1 MSTSKRATDIRSD
14 EQERGSRGRAT
25 LWALTAGHR
34 TRYAAAIVAMGLG
47 TIFLLLVPYVLQRAL
62 DALGQTGDDS
72 TQTVMWTTTRTLVLS
87 AIAIVAFNALHGL
100 FTYVRGKWASEAS
113 EGIVRGLRHELYS
126 HLERLPSAY
135 HDRADT
141 GDLVQR
147 CSSDV
152 ETLRVFLA
160 AQVVE
165 IARVAFF
172 LAIATPLMLTQ
183 DLRMTVVSLGVVPV
197 LLVFAVLFFRQV
209 RKLFEQVDA
218 SEGRLT
224 TLLQENLTGIRVVR
238 AFGQQE
244 FEISRFQERNGEL
257 RDLEYRLFVALSNY
271 WTLSDLLVMLQMG
284 LALIGGGYFVLQG
297 EISVGTW
304 VFFSWLLRTIIWPV
318 RQIGRVLVDSG
329 KASVAIERIQEILG
343 EPVESVE
350 PLPGRPVGGD
360 IEIRNLTFRYN
371 DGAPVLDDLSLTIRQ
386 GEVVALLGPPG
397 AGKSTLV
404 NLLVRL
410 YDYAEGSIRIGG
422 LELNGINRDAVREAF
437 GMVLQDPF
445 LYSRSVRENVAL
457 GHSSAADH
465 EVEESA
471 RAADIHENIMDFAEG
486 YATRVGERGVTL
498 SGGQRQRVAI
508 ARALLKDPTFLVLDD
523 SLSAVDTKT
532 ESRILRAMAARKGK
546 QRTILIAHR
555 LSSARLADR
564 IFVLDGGRLIQ
575 EGTHEELLKV
585 DGLYRRLSEIQ
596 GALEAEIEH
605 DLGKAVGA

>member
-1 MSTSKRATDIRSD
+1 MNGVNQNAAG
-14 EQERGSRGRAT
+14 QEGARRGAGM
-25 LWALTAGHR
+25 LWALTSGQRA
-34 TRYAAAIVAMGLG
+34 RYAAAIVAMGVG
-47 TIFLLLVPYVLQRAL
+47 TVFLLLVPYVLKNAL
-62 DALGQTGDDS
+62 DGLSSADS
-72 TQTVMWTTTRTLVLS
+72 GLVRTLVPAAL
-87 AIAIVAFNALHGL
+87 AIVGFNALHGL
-100 FTYVRGKWASEAS
+100 FTYVRGKWAAEAS
-113 EGIVRGLRHELYS
+113 EGIVRRLRHELYS
-126 HLERLPSAY
+126 HLERLPSVY

-152 ETLRVFLA
+152 ETVRVFLA

-165 IARVAFF
+165 IVRVAFF
-172 LAIATPLMLTQ
+172 LAIATPIMLAQ
-183 DLRMTVVSLGVVPV
+183 DLRMSLVSLAVVPV

-209 RKLFEQVDA
+209 RRLFELVDA

-238 AFGQQE
+238 AFGQQQ
-244 FEISRFQERNGEL
+244 FEIDRFHERNGEL
-257 RDLEYRLFVALSNY
+257 RDLEYRLFIALSNY
-271 WTLSDLLVMLQMG
+271 WTFSDVLVFLQLG

-304 VFFSWLLRTIIWPV
+304 VFFSWLVRTIIWPV

-329 KASVAIERIQEILG
+329 KASVAIDRIQAILA

-350 PLPGRPVGGD
+350 AVPDRPIGGD
-360 IEIRNLTFRYN
+360 IEVRDLTFRYH
-371 DGAPVLDDLSLTIRQ
+371 DGPRVLDSLSLTIHG

-397 AGKSTLV
+397 SGKSTLV

-410 YDYAEGSIRIGG
+410 YDYEQGSIKIGG
-422 LELNGINRDAVREAF
+422 QELKQTNRDAVRSAF

-445 LYSRSVRENVAL
+445 LYSRTVRENVAI
-457 GHSSAADH
+457 GHSLAADH

-471 RAADIHENIMDFAEG
+471 RAADIHENIMNFAEG

-498 SGGQRQRVAI
+498 SGGQRQRMAI

-532 ESRILRAMAARKGK
+532 ESRILRAIAARKGK
-546 QRTILIAHR
+546 QTTIVIAHR

-575 EGTHEELLKV
+575 QGTHDELFAIE
-585 DGLYRRLSEIQ
+585 GPYRRLWDIQ
-596 GALEAEIEH
+596 GALEEEIER
-605 DLGKAVGA
+605 DLQGAAEA

>member
-1 MSTSKRATDIRSD
+1 M
-14 EQERGSRGRAT
+14 
-25 LWALTAGHR
+25 
-34 TRYAAAIVAMGLG
+34 AAG
-47 TIFLLLVPYVLQRAL
+47 TICLLIVPYILKNAL
-62 DALGQTGDDS
+62 DALTSDDAS
-72 TQTVMWTTTRTLVLS
+72 LTQTLVPAAL
-87 AIAIVAFNALHGL
+87 AIVGCNALHGL
-100 FTYVRGKWASEAS
+100 FTYARGRWAAEAS
-113 EGIVRGLRHELYS
+113 EGIARRLRHELYW

-152 ETLRVFLA
+152 ETVRVFLA

-165 IARVAFF
+165 IARVALF
-172 LAIATPLMLTQ
+172 LAIAVPLMLAQ
-183 DLRMTVVSLGVVPV
+183 DLRMSAVSLALIPV

-209 RKLFEQVDA
+209 RKLFELVDA
-218 SEGRLT
+218 SDGRLT

-244 FEISRFQERNGEL
+244 FEINRFHERNGEL
-257 RDLEYRLFVALSNY
+257 RDLEYRLFIALSNY
-271 WTLSDLLVMLQMG
+271 WSLSDVLVLLQTG

-297 EISVGTW
+297 EISIGTW
-304 VFFSWLLRTIIWPV
+304 VFFAWLVRTIIWPV

-329 KASVAIERIQEILG
+329 KASVAIDRIQAILG
-343 EPVESVE
+343 EPLESVE
-350 PLPGRPVGGD
+350 PLPASPISGD
-360 IEIRNLTFRYN
+360 LVFRYHE
-371 DGAPVLDDLSLTIRQ
+371 GPPVLDHLSLSIRR

-410 YDYAEGSIRIGG
+410 YDYQQGSITIDGQ
-422 LELNGINRDAVREAF
+422 ELKETNRDVVRSAF

-445 LYSRSVRENVAL
+445 LYSRTVRENMAI

-508 ARALLKDPTFLVLDD
+508 ARALLKDPAFLVLDD

-532 ESRILRAMAARKGK
+532 ESRILRALAARKGK
-546 QRTILIAHR
+546 QTTILIAHR

-575 EGTHEELLKV
+575 QGTHDELSAQE
-585 DGLYRRLSEIQ
+585 GLYRRLSQIQ
-596 GALEAEIEH
+596 GALEEEIAR
-605 DLGKAVGA
+605 DLQKAAQS